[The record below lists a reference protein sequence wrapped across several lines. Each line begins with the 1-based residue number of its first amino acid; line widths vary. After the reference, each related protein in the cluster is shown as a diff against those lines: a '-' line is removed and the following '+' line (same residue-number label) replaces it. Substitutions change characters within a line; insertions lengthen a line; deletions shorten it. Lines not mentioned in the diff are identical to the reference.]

1 MIKISIITINFNN
14 AEGLQRTLKSV
25 VNQRFLAYEFVIID
39 GGSTDGSVDIIQQNT
54 SKINFWVSEPDKGIY
69 NAMNKGIRQA
79 KGEYLLFLNS
89 GDELFDSE
97 SLFNVAEQIHNEE
110 IIYTDI
116 VISNQ
121 QSSFKRQYPDKLSF
135 SQLLFDSLPHHQATF
150 IHKDL
155 FEQFGFYDESYKI
168 CSDWAFFINAICK
181 HNVSYKHLHLTLSI
195 YHLDGI
201 SSSKKYEELIQKERR
216 AILERD
222 FPMYVSV
229 YDELLA
235 SRLLM
240 EHVQASRLLKL
251 ARRFGFLKHLLK

>member
-1 MIKISIITINFNN
+1 MAPKISIITINFNN
-14 AEGLQRTLKSV
+14 AEGLQRTLESV

-39 GGSTDGSVDIIQQNT
+39 GGSTDGSVAILQQNT

-69 NAMNKGIRQA
+69 NAMNKGIRHA

-89 GDELFDSE
+89 GDELSNE
-97 SLFNVAEQIHNEE
+97 NSLFSIHEHLHTEE
-110 IIYTDI
+110 IIYTDLI
-116 VISNQ
+116 IKDQ
-121 QSSFKRQYPDKLSF
+121 QAKYTKHYPDKLSYSHF
-135 SQLLFDSLPHHQATF
+135 LVDSLPHPASF
-150 IHKDL
+150 IRKNL
-155 FEQFGFYDESYKI
+155 LEQFGYFDETFKI
-168 CSDWAFFINAICK
+168 CSDWAFFINVICK
-181 HNVSYKHLHLTLSI
+181 HNVSYKHIPTTISNF
-195 YHLDGI
+195 YFDGI
-201 SSSKKYEELIQKERR
+201 SSSRENAVLIQKERR